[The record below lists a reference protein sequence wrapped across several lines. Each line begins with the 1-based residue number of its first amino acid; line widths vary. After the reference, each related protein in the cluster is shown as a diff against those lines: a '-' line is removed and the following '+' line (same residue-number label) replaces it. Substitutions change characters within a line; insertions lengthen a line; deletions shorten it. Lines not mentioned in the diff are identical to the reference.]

1 MYIYIYISKFNTKLK
16 LYISQLKTSLKLQN
30 TQNLSFLNL
39 RKQFYLHKEHG
50 KIFKH
55 YSIQ

>member
-1 MYIYIYISKFNTKLK
+1 MYIYISKFNTKLK

-39 RKQFYLHKEHG
+39 RKQFYLHKEHL
-50 KIFKH
+50 KNLR
-55 YSIQ
+55 SW